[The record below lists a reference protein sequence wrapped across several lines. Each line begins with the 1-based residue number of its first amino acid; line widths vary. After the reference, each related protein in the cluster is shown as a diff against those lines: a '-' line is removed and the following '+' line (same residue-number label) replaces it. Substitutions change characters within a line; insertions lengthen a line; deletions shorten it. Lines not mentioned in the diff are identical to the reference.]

1 MATPDRIKR
10 TASTVVVP
18 ELPKLTA
25 VAVASGRKDLVKV
38 TAAWDQQMELW
49 RKQLQS
55 QIDLALQ

>member
-1 MATPDRIKR
+1 MPTVDRIKR

-18 ELPKLTA
+18 EMPKLTA
-25 VAVASGRKDLVKV
+25 VAIAAGRKDLVKV
-38 TAAWDQQMELW
+38 TALYDQQLDLW

>member
-1 MATPDRIKR
+1 MPTPDRIKR

-18 ELPKLTA
+18 EMPKLTA
-25 VAVASGRKDLVKV
+25 VAIAAGRKDLVKV
-38 TAAWDQQMELW
+38 TALYDQQMDLW